1 MNSAKAMNKNIF
13 KYEFKS
19 RLKSLAVWS
28 LSITAL
34 IVVFFSFYPVFAD
47 QAAIMNQLMANFP
60 EELRVAFGMG
70 SVPLETVLGFYSF
83 IFLFVQL
90 CLAIQAGNAGFGLVS
105 IEESELTADFLLTK
119 PVSRIKILFGKLLA
133 VGAIFILT
141 NLVVWVISFGAIG
154 LFRAGKD
161 FDPGTLAVLLSSILL
176 FQFFFLSIGLLISL
190 IVKRVRSVTPYSLGL
205 GFGMYVLNAF
215 GGVLGDVKLE
225 LITPFKHFD
234 ASYIIQNNAMDW
246 ALVMINFSV
255 ALFAL
260 ILSTFLYLRRDIQA
274 VS

>member
-1 MNSAKAMNKNIF
+1 MTNIF
-13 KYEFKS
+13 KFEFQS

-47 QAAIMNQLMANFP
+47 QAAIMDQLLANFP

-70 SVPLETVLGFYSF
+70 GVPLNTVMGFYSF

-105 IEESELTADFLLTK
+105 IEESELTADFLLTR
-119 PVSRIKILFGKLLA
+119 PVSRIKILFSKLLA
-133 VGAIFILT
+133 VSAIFILT
-141 NLVVWVISFGAIG
+141 SLVVWVSSFGAIG
-154 LFRAGKD
+154 LFRAGNE
-161 FDPGTLAVLLSSILL
+161 FQPGTLAVLLSSILL
-176 FQFFFLSIGLLISL
+176 FQFFFLSIGLFISL

-234 ASYIIQNNAMDW
+234 AGYIIQNDAMNW
-246 ALVMINFSV
+246 ALVIINFSV
-255 ALFAL
+255 ALLAL
-260 ILSTFLYLRRDIQA
+260 ILSIYLYLRRDIQA